1 MNELRVAVNGAGG
14 RMGRTLLSALP
25 EFEGLQLGAAFE
37 REHSPVVGVDA
48 GVLGG
53 WANKSQVAVSTDI
66 AASIDQ
72 FDLLIDFTT
81 PESTLAAL
89 QLCRKSGKG
98 MVIGTTGCSAE
109 QRAQIEAAGADVA
122 VVFAANFS
130 VGVNLSLKLLEV
142 AAQVLGD
149 SVDVE
154 IIGAHHR
161 HKVDSPSGTA
171 LAMGEVIAKAL
182 GRDLDAVGAYT
193 RHGRHGA
200 RPREQIGFSTIHA
213 GDIVGEHTAMFAG
226 EGERLEITHKAT
238 DRAIFARGAL
248 RAAKWLTQRPA
259 GLYGMQ
265 DVLGLR

>member
-1 MNELRVAVNGAGG
+1 MLFR
-14 RMGRTLLSALP
+14 SLP
-25 EFEGLQLGAAFE
+25 
-37 REHSPVVGVDA
+37 
-48 GVLGG
+48 
-53 WANKSQVAVSTDI
+53 
-66 AASIDQ
+66 
-72 FDLLIDFTT
+72 DFTT

-89 QLCRKSGKG
+89 AQCIKSGKA
-98 MVIGTTGCSAE
+98 MVIGTTGCTPE
-109 QRAQIEAAGADVA
+109 QRAQIEAAGEDMPL
-122 VVFAANFS
+122 VFAPNFS

-142 AAQVLGD
+142 AAKVLGD

-171 LAMGEVIAKAL
+171 LAMGEAVAKAL
-182 GRDLDAVGAYT
+182 GRDLDKHAAYS
-193 RHGRHGA
+193 REGRHGE

-248 RAAKWLTQRPA
+248 RAAQWLAGKPA
-259 GLYGMQ
+259 GLYDMQ
-265 DVLGLR
+265 DVLGLKAD